1 MRNKNLFAIS
11 AIAISAAVLLTGCS
25 FSADEP
31 ENSVTVSVT
40 PTEAPVTATPAP
52 TAAPTIA
59 PNVQSTTY
67 TSADKMIAINLPD
80 ATWTS
85 KTDQADMYSFE
96 SPEVGN
102 ILIIH
107 GQGEDTMAATVI
119 ASTQDMAVSLEQAD
133 GDKVNGTDF
142 ELQDYTSDDV
152 NGIGVYSY
160 TTKLLNT
167 EKSNGN
173 QYVIHKVFANDVE
186 YYNIEADVKTEDA
199 LNVIRAAVESFQIL
213 GESSLKEAAP
223 QQEAV
228 QAPAA
233 DTDTPAADTDSDT
246 ANTDA
251 ADTNTSSDA
260 ADSNTANAGDSTDNT
275 SSDAG
280 TSGDASSYVGYSLDE
295 FIGVYGM
302 PSDYSPAYDADGNE
316 VGGYYTYDSFSVTTN
331 FSDYSYEAVE
341 SVNYY

>member
-1 MRNKNLFAIS
+1 MRNKKLFAIS
-11 AIAISAAVLLTGCS
+11 AIAISASVLLTGCS

-40 PTEAPVTATPAP
+40 PTEVPATATPAP

-142 ELQDYTSDDV
+142 ELQEYTSNDV

-173 QYVIHKVFANDVE
+173 LYVVHKVFANDVE

-199 LNVIRAAVESFQIL
+199 LNVIKAAVESFQIL
-213 GESSLKEAAP
+213 GDSSLKEAAP

-228 QAPAA
+228 QAPTADDAA
-233 DTDTPAADTDSDT
+233 AGETD
-246 ANTDA
+246 NNA
-251 ADTNTSSDA
+251 ADTNTDVASDA
-260 ADSNTANAGDSTDNT
+260 ANADDTNTADKTDNT
-275 SSDAG
+275 DNASSDAG
-280 TSGDASSYVGYSLDE
+280 TSGEASAYVGYTLDE
-295 FIGVYGM
+295 FIGIYGM
-302 PSDYSPAYDADGNE
+302 PSDYAPAYDADGNE

-331 FSDYSYEAVE
+331 FSDYSYETVE